1 MRTHKLSLIAL
12 ALAVCGTANAGMLVG
27 NKAMVEAPITV
38 SATNNTSVTWTA
50 ETLGTDG
57 FSDEQKLGTLTITA
71 TGAHDA
77 INITGE
83 GALLDSGN
91 IVTLPFKDEQGT
103 PQFKGRIMSAT
114 QLGNS
119 GIDNQPGW
127 KVASSAEN
135 VSVEVKAYGE
145 KNSLNPGIYSAKFY
159 VQQWQN

>member
-27 NKAMVEAPITV
+27 NKAMVETPITV
-38 SATNNTSVTWTA
+38 SATNNTSVTWAA
-50 ETLGTDG
+50 ETIGTDG

-83 GALLDSGN
+83 GAQLDSGM
-91 IVTLPFKDEQGT
+91 VALPFKDEQGVT
-103 PQFKGRIMSAT
+103 QFKARIMSAT
-114 QLGNS
+114 DLVNS

-127 KVASSAEN
+127 KVASSAET
-135 VSVEVKAYGE
+135 VSVEVNAFGK
-145 KNSLNPGIYSAKFY
+145 KTSLNPGTYSAKFY

>member
-1 MRTHKLSLIAL
+1 MRKHKLSLIAL
-12 ALAVCGTANAGMLVG
+12 ALAVCGTANAGLVG
-27 NKAMVEAPITV
+27 NKAMVETPITV

-50 ETLGTDG
+50 ETIGTDG

-83 GALLDSGN
+83 GAHLDSGM
-91 IVTLPFKDEQGT
+91 VALPFKDEQGVT
-103 PQFKGRIMSAT
+103 QFKARIMSARD
-114 QLGNS
+114 LANS

-127 KVASSAEN
+127 KVDNSAET
-135 VSVEVKAYGE
+135 VSVEVNAFGE
-145 KNSLNPGIYSAKFY
+145 KDSLNPGTYSAKFY